1 MDVNIAIKS
10 LGTLFMQQTRYLS
23 RDIVTTG

>member
-1 MDVNIAIKS
+1 MDVNKAKKY
-10 LGTLFMQQTRYLS
+10 LGTLFMQQTRYLC